1 MCYLY
6 RLHTSDSFVFPL
18 VFKGWDFE
26 VFEDGNN
33 GIDIGDGL

>member
-6 RLHTSDSFVFPL
+6 HLHTSDSFVFSL
-18 VFKGWDFE
+18 TFKGWDFE